1 MQTDLPMMMYGD
13 DDHMI
18 LSIEMM
24 WMIWYGGNDGNRDLV
39 PGNFLPRILIISS
52 FEDGKDEDTKISF
65 LTCPDIPVQNG
76 WSDFGWVPP
85 CPLWVQN
92 VPHDLRMSGL
102 L

>member
-1 MQTDLPMMMYGD
+1 MQTDLAMMMYGD

-52 FEDGKDEDTKISF
+52 FEDG
-65 LTCPDIPVQNG
+65 
-76 WSDFGWVPP
+76 
-85 CPLWVQN
+85 
-92 VPHDLRMSGL
+92 
-102 L
+102 